1 MFSILLQIGEGGIAG
16 FIPMILIVV
25 IMYFFMIRPQMK
37 KQKAEI
43 KFRSELQ
50 KGDKVITIGGIHGKL
65 LEVDEHTVLIQSDG
79 GGAKLKLNK
88 SAVSNQGAAK

>member
-1 MFSILLQIGEGGIAG
+1 MLSILLQIGEGGIAG

-65 LEVDEHTVLIQSDG
+65 LEVDEDTVLIQSDG

>member
-1 MFSILLQIGEGGIAG
+1 MFSILLQIGEGGIES

-25 IMYFFMIRPQMK
+25 VMYFFMIRPQMK
-37 KQKAEI
+37 KQKAEV

-65 LEVDEHTVLIQSDG
+65 LEVDEDTVLIQSDG